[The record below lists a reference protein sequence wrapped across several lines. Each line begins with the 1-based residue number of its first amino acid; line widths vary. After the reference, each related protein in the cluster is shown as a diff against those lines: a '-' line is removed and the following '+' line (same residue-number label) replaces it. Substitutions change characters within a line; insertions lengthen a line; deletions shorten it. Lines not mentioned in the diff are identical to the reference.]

1 MSEQKKI
8 ILSGM
13 RPTGALHI
21 GHYVGAL
28 ENWITLQ
35 NDYQNDYQNYHLIAD
50 YHTLTTSLDTAN
62 VYKDSID
69 MVIDWIACGID
80 PEKSPIFRQSKIKQH
95 TELHLIFS
103 MLITKNRLEKNPTLK
118 EQIRDLNMG
127 SVSYGHLG
135 YPVLQSAD
143 ILLYKG
149 NAVPVGEDQVP
160 HVEIT
165 RHIAEHFN
173 QAFDLN
179 GKKIFPIPEPKITKF
194 ARLPG
199 LDGKAK
205 MSKSLGNGILLSDS
219 HDEIKAK
226 MKKAFTDPA
235 KLRKGDPGNP
245 DICLVYLYHQKF
257 NPEGEPEI
265 REGCKSGTLGCFDC
279 KMKCAEK
286 IAEHFAP
293 VREKRAELEKD
304 LSKVLEIVEDG
315 EERARKVAEDTM
327 IEVREAMK
335 FG

>member
-13 RPTGALHI
+13 RPTGKLHI

-28 ENWITLQ
+28 ENWVSLQ
-35 NDYQNDYQNYHLIAD
+35 DQYKNYHLIAD
-50 YHTLTTSLDTAN
+50 YHTLTTSLDTSN
-62 VYKDSID
+62 VYNDSID
-69 MVIDWIACGID
+69 MVIDWIACGVD
-80 PEKSPIFRQSKIKQH
+80 PVKSPIFRQSKVKEH

-103 MLITKNRLEKNPTLK
+103 MLITKARLEKNPTLK
-118 EQIRDLNMG
+118 EQLRDLNMQG
-127 SVSYGHLG
+127 MTYGMLG

-165 RHIAEHFN
+165 RVIAEHFN
-173 QAFDLN
+173 EAFDLN
-179 GKKIFPIPEPKITKF
+179 GKKIFPVPEPKITKF

-205 MSKSLGNGILLSDS
+205 MSKSLGNGILLSDNQE
-219 HDEIKAK
+219 EIRAK

-257 NPEGEPEI
+257 NPEEEPEI
-265 REGCKSGTLGCFDC
+265 REGCQSGTLGCFDC
-279 KMKCAEK
+279 KMKCADK
-286 IAEHFAP
+286 IAGYFAP
-293 VREKRAELEKD
+293 AREKRAELEGN
-304 LSKVLEIVEDG
+304 LNNVLAILEDG
-315 EERARKVAEDTM
+315 EVRARTVAEETM
-327 IEVREAMK
+327 GEVREAMK